1 LTTKLTPRSQPIN
14 LLSKDFELQVTAQ
27 NVGMGKLEMFNE
39 KAEIEKEKFA
49 GDIYTMTGG

>member
-1 LTTKLTPRSQPIN
+1 
-14 LLSKDFELQVTAQ
+14 
-27 NVGMGKLEMFNE
+27 MGKLEMFNE